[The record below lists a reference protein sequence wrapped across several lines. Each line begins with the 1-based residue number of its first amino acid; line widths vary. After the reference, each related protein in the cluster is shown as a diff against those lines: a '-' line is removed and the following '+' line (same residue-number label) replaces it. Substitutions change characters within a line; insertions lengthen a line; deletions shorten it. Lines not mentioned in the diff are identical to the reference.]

1 LIQTHLHENRQPE
14 HGAKLM
20 KTKAERESSSKKRQ
34 KVGREMAVWAQKI
47 KDLEPHPE
55 RDPALD
61 FAKAE
66 LKKCRDAMQRLNIG
80 EKRQRCWA
88 SGPK

>member
-1 LIQTHLHENRQPE
+1 MPPRTKKERV
-14 HGAKLM
+14 AK
-20 KTKAERESSSKKRQ
+20 SKKRQ
-34 KVGREMAVWAQKI
+34 KIALEMAVWAQKI

>member
-1 LIQTHLHENRQPE
+1 MNGINNL
-14 HGAKLM
+14 GAPM
-20 KTKAERESSSKKRQ
+20 PPRTKKERVAASKKRQ
-34 KVGREMAVWAQKI
+34 KIALEMAVWAQKI

-55 RDPALD
+55 RGPALD

-66 LKKCRDAMQRLNIG
+66 LKKCRDVMQRLNIG
-80 EKRQRCWA
+80 EKRQRAWA

>member
-1 LIQTHLHENRQPE
+1 
-14 HGAKLM
+14 M

-47 KDLEPHPE
+47 KDLEPRPE
-55 RDPALD
+55 RGPALA
-61 FAKAE
+61 FARAE
-66 LKKCRDAMQRLNIG
+66 LKKCRAAMQRLNIG

-88 SGPK
+88 SGFDKK

>member
-1 LIQTHLHENRQPE
+1 MPPRTKKERV
-14 HGAKLM
+14 AK
-20 KTKAERESSSKKRQ
+20 SKKRQ

-55 RDPALD
+55 RGPALD

-66 LKKCRDAMQRLNIG
+66 LKKCRDVMQRLNIG
-80 EKRQRCWA
+80 EKRQRAWA

>member
-1 LIQTHLHENRQPE
+1 
-14 HGAKLM
+14 
-20 KTKAERESSSKKRQ
+20 
-34 KVGREMAVWAQKI
+34 MAVWAQKI

-55 RDPALD
+55 RGPALD

>member
-1 LIQTHLHENRQPE
+1 MPPR
-14 HGAKLM
+14 
-20 KTKAERESSSKKRQ
+20 TKKERVAASKKRQ
-34 KVGREMAVWAQKI
+34 KIALEMAVWAQKI

-55 RDPALD
+55 RGPALD

-66 LKKCRDAMQRLNIG
+66 LKKCRDVMQRLNIG
-80 EKRQRCWA
+80 EKRQRAWA